1 MDPTLQEATVVERL
15 REARVVP
22 VVTIR
27 DGDRARD
34 LARALVRGGVPCVE
48 IALRTDAATAAIRA
62 AREVDGLV
70 VGAGTVLTPEQVREA
85 VDAGADFAVAPGTN
99 ESVVRACRDAGLP
112 FFPGVATPT
121 EIEHARALGLRT
133 VKVFPASCLGGGA
146 FLRAV
151 SATYPDMA
159 YIPTGG
165 IRASDLRD
173 YLSIPSVV
181 AVGGS
186 WLVAEQLVDGGRFD
200 EVERLA
206 REAAEVVL

>member
-1 MDPTLQEATVVERL
+1 MDPAQQEATVVRRL
-15 REARVVP
+15 REARVIP
-22 VVTIR
+22 VVTLR
-27 DGDRARD
+27 DGSRARD
-34 LARALVRGGVPCVE
+34 LAQALVRGGVPCVE

-62 AREVDGLV
+62 AREVDGLI

-99 ESVVRACRDAGLP
+99 ESVIRACRDAGLP

-121 EIEHARALGLRT
+121 EIEHARDLGLRT
-133 VKVFPASCLGGGA
+133 VKVFPVSCLGGCA
-146 FLRAV
+146 FVRAV

-159 YIPTGG
+159 FIPTGG

-173 YLSIPSVV
+173 YLSIQSVV

-186 WLVAEQLVDGGRFD
+186 WLVAERLVDHGRFD
-200 EVERLA
+200 EVESLA
-206 REAAEVVL
+206 REATEVML